1 MPEVPKRLGRG
12 LDAILDSLGAPEE
25 SSISS
30 LSVSPNDIRP
40 NPFQPRKD
48 FDSEKAMQAFE
59 DLKASIKSKGLIQPI
74 TVREVNGEYELIAG
88 ERRLRA
94 CQELG
99 LETVP
104 IYILT
109 VDKDVDM
116 MELALIENLQRDN
129 LNPLEEAEAYSLLSE
144 KYDLSH
150 EEIAGNIG
158 KSRAAVTNAMRLLK
172 LPSEIKI
179 ALKNLVISAGHG
191 RALLG
196 LDSAKEMV
204 NVFQLVRR
212 NNMSVRET
220 ENYVKKL
227 KNKTPVSAKKKKAT
241 PKKSVFLTRSEEALM
256 TVLGTRVQI
265 KAGPKKGIIEVEYF
279 GDEDLERLL
288 ELFES
293 MKK

>member
-1 MPEVPKRLGRG
+1 MPEKPKRLGRG
-12 LDAILDSLGAPEE
+12 LDAILDSLGTPNDQLSVALAVAPEL
-25 SSISS
+25 IH
-30 LSVSPNDIRP
+30 P

-48 FDSEKAMQAFE
+48 FSSEKAVSAFN

-74 TVREVNGEYELIAG
+74 TVRAVDGEYELIAG

-99 LETVP
+99 LESIP
-104 IYILT
+104 IHILKVT
-109 VDKDVDM
+109 SDIDM

-129 LNPLEEAEAYSLLSE
+129 LNPLEEAEAYALLAN

-172 LPSEIKI
+172 LPAEIKT
-179 ALKNLVISAGHG
+179 ALKNLVVSAGHA

-196 LDSAKEMV
+196 LDSEKEMV
-204 NVFQLVRR
+204 NAFQQIRR
-212 NNMSVRET
+212 NDMSVRET
-220 ENYVKKL
+220 EKFVKRL
-227 KNKTPVSAKKKKAT
+227 KDKSQAHPAKVRVPAKKT
-241 PKKSVFLTRSEEALM
+241 VFITRSEEALM

-265 KAGPKKGIIEVEYF
+265 KAGKKKGVIEVEYF

-288 ELFES
+288 DLFDS
-293 MKK
+293 LKS

>member
-25 SSISS
+25 SSVSS

-48 FDSEKAMQAFE
+48 FDSEKAVQAFE

-99 LETVP
+99 LETIP
-104 IYILT
+104 IHILT
-109 VDKDVDM
+109 VEKDVDM

-150 EEIAGNIG
+150 EEIAENIG

-172 LPSEIKI
+172 LPAEIKV
-179 ALKNLVISAGHG
+179 ALKNLVVSAGHA

-196 LDSAKEMV
+196 LDSEKEMIHI
-204 NVFQLVRR
+204 FQQVRR

-227 KNKTPVSAKKKKAT
+227 KDKTPVKAKKKKSP
-241 PKKSVFLTRSEEALM
+241 PKK
-256 TVLGTRVQI
+256 
-265 KAGPKKGIIEVEYF
+265 
-279 GDEDLERLL
+279 
-288 ELFES
+288 
-293 MKK
+293 